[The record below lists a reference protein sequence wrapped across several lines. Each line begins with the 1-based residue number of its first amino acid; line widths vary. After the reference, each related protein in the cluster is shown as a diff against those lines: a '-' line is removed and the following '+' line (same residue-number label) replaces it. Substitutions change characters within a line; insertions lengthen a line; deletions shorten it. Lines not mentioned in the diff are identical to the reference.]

1 MTGYPEHLWSI
12 KVEFDYGALGNY
24 RAWSDAEAFVEGLA
38 RMAEEQDNEAIQVA
52 IFDCKKRVEEQLR
65 RQHDL
70 LESLKVPGGQYKKSE
85 PFRARWYGEAAQIL
99 RSLPEDSEHHRTAK
113 TLIPFLERRR
123 ELASWGLEED

>member
-1 MTGYPEHLWSI
+1 MTGYPEQLWSI
-12 KVEFDYGALGNY
+12 EVVFDYGTLGNY

-38 RMAEEQDNEAIQVA
+38 RMAEEQANEALAVA

-70 LESLKVPGGQYKKSE
+70 LESLKVPNGQYRKSE
-85 PFRARWYGEAAQIL
+85 PFQARRFGEAAEIL
-99 RSLPEDSEHHRTAK
+99 RSLPEDSEHHHAAQ

-123 ELASWGLEED
+123 ELASWGLEG